1 MEKVKEKQNILKLS
15 REKQRLNYKGTAI
28 ILSIDLSTETLQ
40 ARRDIFKVLKG
51 KNLQLKILYPE
62 RVSFKIEGKIK
73 NFSNK
78 QKLKEY
84 SNTKHIL
91 KGILSSFL

>member
-78 QKLKEY
+78 QKLEEY

-91 KGILSSFL
+91 KGILSGIL